1 MFSKFL
7 NLITEKQQRII
18 NAAMKEFV
26 QKGYE
31 KASTNEIIKEAGISK
46 GLLFHY
52 FKNKKQLFLFLYDY
66 CIDLCMNEF
75 YKKIDLNEK
84 DFFVR
89 LRKIQLI
96 KLELLNQFPEI
107 FNFLQT
113 AYMETSSHVKADL
126 EAKNSELTASSTS
139 MIFEDID
146 VSKFKEGLDIK
157 KVFNIILWTFEG
169 FSTELLQKAKLSSS
183 NQIDYKK
190 AFAEADVYIDMFKE
204 CFYK

>member
-18 NAAMKEFV
+18 NAAMKEFA

-31 KASTNEIIKEAGISK
+31 NASTNEIIKEAQISK

-66 CIDLCMNEF
+66 CMELCVNEF
-75 YKKIDLNEK
+75 YSRIDVNEK

-96 KLELLNQFPEI
+96 KLELLNQYPEM

-126 EAKNSELTASSTS
+126 DAKNKELIMSSTS
-139 MIFEDID
+139 IIFDDID
-146 VSKFKEGLDIK
+146 MSKFKEGIDIK
-157 KVFNIILWTFEG
+157 KVFNIIVWTFEG
-169 FSTELLQKAKLSSS
+169 FSTELLQKVKLSSS

-190 AFAEADVYIDMFKE
+190 AFAEADVYIDMFKD

>member
-7 NLITEKQQRII
+7 SLITEKQQRIM
-18 NAAMKEFV
+18 NAAMKEFA

-31 KASTNEIIKEAGISK
+31 NASTNEIIKEAEISK

-52 FKNKKQLFLFLYDY
+52 FKNKKQLFLFLYDH

-75 YKKIDLNEK
+75 YKKIDLDEK

-89 LRKIQLI
+89 LRKIHVI

-113 AYMETSSHVKADL
+113 AYIETSSHVKNELD
-126 EAKNSELTASSTS
+126 AKNKELIVSSTS
-139 MIFEDID
+139 IIFEGID
-146 VSKFKEGLDIK
+146 VSKFREGLDIK

-169 FSTELLQKAKLSSS
+169 FSTELLQTAKLTSQ